1 LVESE
6 YNPDLVMAAFERRD
20 YTFVL
25 EHAMHFALAGNPD
38 AQCMVSLLY
47 QCGFGVE
54 RNFGKAERWLLKAAE
69 QDSAVA
75 WNNLGSLYAI
85 CDSRSWHS
93 LKRIRECYLRAK
105 ELGFDCAHPYPPPFC
120 E

>member
-1 LVESE
+1 LVASG
-6 YNPDLVMAAFERRD
+6 YNPDLVMAAFERCD
-20 YTFVL
+20 YALVL
-25 EHAMHFALAGNPD
+25 ENAMHFALAGNTD

-54 RNFGKAERWLLKAAE
+54 RNFGEAERWLLKAAE
-69 QDSAVA
+69 RDSALA

-85 CDSRSWHS
+85 CDSGSCHS
-93 LKRIRECYLRAK
+93 LKRIRKCYLQAK